1 MRLPQYSEIDESAIS
16 NYYPPSEDAQLK
28 HFALNEGWK
37 YLMSTSTITSIMA
50 HVYYEISN
58 YKSPHFSNLS
68 TEYDR
73 EPLKFM
79 MTQRKPNS
87 VILRQVDK
95 ENNTYAVNSDSVLES
110 DAPNLVLLKMGKYME
125 KMMQVDADE
134 FRK

>member
-1 MRLPQYSEIDESAIS
+1 
-16 NYYPPSEDAQLK
+16 
-28 HFALNEGWK
+28 
-37 YLMSTSTITSIMA
+37 MA